1 MLMDWNDRYECYE
14 EKCPAC
20 GYSYIPDDRSGVGD
34 EPFLEV
40 QNHDKTLYIYAKYDE
55 LGTSKRYSC
64 HKPVHIC
71 PKCGT
76 MGIQV
81 G

>member
-1 MLMDWNDRYECYE
+1 MIMTWNDKFECYE

-20 GYSYIPDDRSGVGD
+20 GYSYIPDDRSDVGD

-40 QNHDKTLYIYAKYDE
+40 QNGEYTLLTRSEYEKPSGE
-55 LGTSKRYSC
+55 RYGC
-64 HKPVHIC
+64 NKPVHIC